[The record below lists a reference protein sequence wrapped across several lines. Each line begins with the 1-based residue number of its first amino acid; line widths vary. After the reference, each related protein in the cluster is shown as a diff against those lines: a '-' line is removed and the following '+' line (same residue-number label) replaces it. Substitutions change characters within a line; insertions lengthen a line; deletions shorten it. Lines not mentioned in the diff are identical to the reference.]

1 MQGGD
6 LHDALHVGKSR
17 LEWKAGGCRLAAQ
30 IALGLSKLH
39 ARKVSI
45 LAHVSTLHPASA
57 LVEGEFYL
65 QVQCQAAQTVLG
77 LVKPLVGAARCST
90 GIADRW
96 LCTRLT
102 LS

>member
-1 MQGGD
+1 MHYIERCSQGGD

-45 LAHVSTLHPASA
+45 IAQDVTLHSA
-57 LVEGEFYL
+57 
-65 QVQCQAAQTVLG
+65 
-77 LVKPLVGAARCST
+77 
-90 GIADRW
+90 
-96 LCTRLT
+96 
-102 LS
+102 